1 MVTTSYETTD
11 TVGGDL
17 PVAVGGGHAA
27 AGAASSTHADVFID
41 GLALN
46 LHITPNTTAFGGSPY
61 KRETADQTKPQFDTA
76 PIAGE
81 HTLSSYWIR
90 SQMSLHGGAGIKFLD
105 TSQLDLAS
113 QQAPAEFRYDTSR
126 GIDVWTKGEVKRL
139 PDTTLLAGTAGKT
152 WCFATTIA
160 GVSYLL
166 YAYGATIKAL
176 QADTTTITYTVTG
189 MTGTIKD
196 ICIDGAN
203 YYVATTDGHVFAGP
217 IDNSAPAAAKWDFS
231 SVSDVTLGWSKQR
244 LMAGIDNAVYDLSGT
259 GPALPTPT
267 YTHPNASWR
276 WSDFGES
283 PNAIVAAGY
292 AGAHSTIYSF
302 TIDTSTGVPQL
313 MPGIPIAQLPVGET
327 VLSLYNYTGETLAI
341 GTSVGLRIGIF
352 QSFYGTFSYGSLTFP
367 SRLEDAAPVTSIS
380 GRGSFIYAA
389 TTIDSEPSLIRV
401 DLGTLTDQGIYA
413 WAPDLRGPVATTGGS
428 VTSVTCDA
436 QLRLRFSVDN
446 YGVVGEVPGSF
457 TSRDAW
463 LRTAKMRFN
472 TVEPKHFKYG
482 QIRSEGDS
490 GTIAV
495 SAQSDTTALEQ
506 VFTTD
511 TSGAS
516 QRFQLTP
523 GPCEWCQLTFDLTGD
538 AVLTSYQILALPAGP
553 RNRLITLPVQIFD
566 QERNRHGMSISSPG
580 RAKKILD
587 ALEAYESNGDELTL
601 QVPCLGID
609 AVRVTVE
616 KFTFTQTSNPTPNKK
631 VDVGG
636 YGTLVFRTTT

>member
-11 TVGGDL
+11 AVGGDL
-17 PVAVGGGHAA
+17 PVAVGGGHVA
-27 AGAASSTHADVFID
+27 AGQASSAHADVFID

-46 LHITPNTTAFGGSPY
+46 LHITPNTSAYGGEPY

-90 SQMSLHGGAGIKFLD
+90 SQMSLHGGAGIKYLD

-113 QQAPAEFRYDTSR
+113 QQAPAELRYDTSR
-126 GIDVWTKGEVKRL
+126 GIDVWTKGEIKRL
-139 PDTTLLAGTAGKT
+139 PDTTLLASTSGKT
-152 WCFATTIA
+152 WTFATTI
-160 GVSYLL
+160 GSESYLV
-166 YAYGATIKAL
+166 YAYGTTVKA
-176 QADTTTITYTVTG
+176 QRRSAGDTITYTITG
-189 MTGTIKD
+189 MTGQILD
-196 ICIDGAN
+196 IVIDGAH
-203 YYVATTDGHVFAGP
+203 YYVATTDGHVYSGP
-217 IDNSAPAAAKWDFS
+217 IDNSAAGAATWNFS

-244 LMAGIDNAVYDLSGT
+244 LMAGIDNKVYELAGT
-259 GPALPTPT
+259 GPTLPSPV

-276 WSDFGES
+276 WADFAES
-283 PNAIVAAGY
+283 PNAIVAAGS
-292 AGAHSTIYSF
+292 AGTQSTVYSF

-313 MPGIPIAQLPVGET
+313 QPGIPIAQLPVGEK
-327 VLSLYNYTGETLAI
+327 VLALYNYTGETLAL
-341 GTSVGLRIGIF
+341 GTTVGLRIGIF

-380 GRGSFIYAA
+380 GRGSFLYAA

-401 DLGTLTDQGIYA
+401 DLGTPTDQGIYA
-413 WAPDLRGPVATTGGS
+413 WAPDLRGPVATTGS
-428 VTSVTCDA
+428 VTSVTCDD
-436 QLRLRFSVDN
+436 QLRIRFSVDN

-457 TSRDAW
+457 TGRDAW

-482 QIRSEGDS
+482 QIRSYGS
-490 GTIAV
+490 GTITV
-495 SAQSDTTALEQ
+495 SAESDTTALDE
-506 VFTTD
+506 VYSTD
-511 TSGAS
+511 AAALS
-516 QRFQLTP
+516 QRFGLTP
-523 GPCEWCQLTFDLTGD
+523 GPAEWIQLTFDLGTN
-538 AVLTSYQILALPAGP
+538 AVMTSYQVLALPAGP

-566 QERNRHGMSISSPG
+566 RERNRHGITISSPG
-580 RAKKILD
+580 RAKSILD